1 MSLFLCV
8 HASERR
14 LMFEVKLLNVATGKE
29 FTREYGSP
37 YLLRKFLIKV
47 KYSKKVKLIS
57 IHSPYGDEIPSY

>member
-1 MSLFLCV
+1 
-8 HASERR
+8 
-14 LMFEVKLLNVATGKE
+14 MFEVKLLNVATGKE